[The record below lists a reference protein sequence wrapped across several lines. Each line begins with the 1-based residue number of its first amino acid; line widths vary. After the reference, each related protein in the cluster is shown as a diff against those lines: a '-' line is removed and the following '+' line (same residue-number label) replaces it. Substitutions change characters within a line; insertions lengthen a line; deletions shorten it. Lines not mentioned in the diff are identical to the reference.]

1 MSRSSAP
8 LALVIPAYRPDTRLL
23 ELLEALEPAPFPIVV
38 VNDGSGEEFRPLFAR
53 CAALAGVEV
62 IEHAVNLGKG
72 AALRTGFNHALCRFP
87 EAAGF
92 VTADADGQHH
102 AEDIRKV
109 AAAFLEHSPKLVL
122 GARQF
127 RGGVPLRSRFGNQ
140 FTRGLFRLLHG
151 VNLRD
156 TQTGLRGVPR
166 ALAEAMLR
174 STAFGYEFE
183 LDMLIVARQLAISVE
198 QVDIRTLYLE
208 GNASSHFNPL
218 LDSMRIYFVL
228 LRFSAASLFTAACDN
243 AVFYFALG
251 LWGSPLPAQVC
262 GRLIA
267 AIVNFN
273 LNRRMVFLFRG
284 SGARVI
290 ARYAAVV
297 AGSGALSY
305 LSLIS
310 VHSLLGISYFPAK
323 LLVET
328 LLFLAN
334 FALQRDFVFSA
345 RRASSGATDWT
356 TYYRKVPFT
365 ARLTR
370 KYTTRSILEALRNAG
385 FSADSKP
392 VVAEFGGGN
401 SCFLEA
407 ILDRFPVRAYHV
419 VDTNPLGLD
428 LLRRHNTPALILHQ
442 SDVRETRI
450 PEPADLIFSV
460 GLIEHFDPSGTSQVA
475 AAHFDNARPGGWV
488 LISFPYPTWL
498 YRATRGFLELIG
510 QWRFPDERP
519 LQREEVLAATA
530 SMGDL
535 VWERTLWPLLLTQ
548 HMMLFRAR
556 PDRV

>member
-1 MSRSSAP
+1 MSQPSPRVVV
-8 LALVIPAYRPDTRLL
+8 VIPAYRPDTRLL
-23 ELLEALEPAPFPIVV
+23 ELLQALEPARFPIVV
-38 VNDGSGEEFRPLFAR
+38 VNDGSGEGFRPLFAR
-53 CAALAGVEV
+53 CAALPGVDV
-62 IEHAVNLGKG
+62 VEHAINLGKG

-87 EAAGF
+87 GASGI

-102 AEDIRKV
+102 PDDVRRV
-109 AAAFLEHSPKLVL
+109 AGAFLDHSSKLVL

-127 RGGVPLRSRFGNQ
+127 RGDVPLRSRFGNQ

-151 VNLRD
+151 ANLRD
-156 TQTGLRGVPR
+156 TQTGLRGIPR
-166 ALAEAMLR
+166 SLAEAMLR

-183 LDMLIVARQLAISVE
+183 LDMLIVARQLAIPVE

-228 LRFSAASLFTAACDN
+228 LRFSAASLLTAACDN

-251 LWGSPLPAQVC
+251 LWGSPLPAQIC
-262 GRLIA
+262 GRFFA

-273 LNRRMVFLFRG
+273 INRRMVFLFRG
-284 SGARVI
+284 AGARVV

-305 LSLIS
+305 FSLIS
-310 VHSLLGISYFPAK
+310 VHSMFGISYFPAK

-345 RRASSGATDWT
+345 RRATSGATDWT
-356 TYYRKVPFT
+356 TYYQSVPFT

-370 KYTTRSILEALRNAG
+370 KYTTRSILEALRKAG
-385 FSADSKP
+385 FGAHSKP

-401 SCFLEA
+401 SCFLDA
-407 ILDRFPVRAYHV
+407 ILSRFPVRAYHV
-419 VDTNPLGLD
+419 VDTNRLGLD
-428 LLRRHNTPALILHQ
+428 LLRRHNTPSLVLHQ

-460 GLIEHFDPSGTSQVA
+460 GLIEHFDPPGTSQVT
-475 AAHFDNARPGGWV
+475 AAHFDNTRPGGWV

-519 LQREEVLAATA
+519 LRREEVLAATA

-535 VWERTLWPLLLTQ
+535 VWERTLWPLMLTQ
-548 HMMLFRAR
+548 HMMLFRTKSGGA
-556 PDRV
+556 